1 MTKSSATSQ
10 IEGKNKTIDYK
21 KLYQEQAKKHQ
32 LMLSQISHEIRNP
45 VTLINSFLQILER
58 QHPDL
63 SEDQN
68 WIKILENMD
77 FLRGL
82 LGELSSYN
90 NSLRLNLES
99 TNVYALF
106 ANVIESINPSL
117 EKKNVSIAFNKLS
130 PIPLLYVDHTKL
142 QQVFHNLL
150 RNAFE
155 AVKEDGHIVCS
166 IESDGT
172 GVTFKVTDDGC
183 GISPEYQNSI
193 FEPFVTYK
201 PNGSGLGLAISKRIA
216 EAHKGSLEFTSSPE
230 KGTTF
235 ILKIPIL

>member
-45 VTLINSFLQILER
+45 VTLINSFLQILEK

-130 PIPLLYVDHTKL
+130 QSLYCMLTTPNFSKCFTICFAMHLKRLKRVVISSVRLNQTV
-142 QQVFHNLL
+142 QV
-150 RNAFE
+150 
-155 AVKEDGHIVCS
+155 
-166 IESDGT
+166 
-172 GVTFKVTDDGC
+172 
-183 GISPEYQNSI
+183 
-193 FEPFVTYK
+193 
-201 PNGSGLGLAISKRIA
+201 
-216 EAHKGSLEFTSSPE
+216 
-230 KGTTF
+230 
-235 ILKIPIL
+235 

>member
-1 MTKSSATSQ
+1 MTKSSANSQ

-45 VTLINSFLQILER
+45 VTLINSFLQILEK

-106 ANVIESINPSL
+106 ANIIESINPSL

-130 PIPLLYVDHTKL
+130 PIPLLYVDHTKKCFTICFAMHL
-142 QQVFHNLL
+142 KRLKRVVISSVQLNQTVQV
-150 RNAFE
+150 
-155 AVKEDGHIVCS
+155 
-166 IESDGT
+166 
-172 GVTFKVTDDGC
+172 
-183 GISPEYQNSI
+183 
-193 FEPFVTYK
+193 
-201 PNGSGLGLAISKRIA
+201 
-216 EAHKGSLEFTSSPE
+216 
-230 KGTTF
+230 
-235 ILKIPIL
+235 

>member
-45 VTLINSFLQILER
+45 VTLINSFLQILEK

-90 NSLRLNLES
+90 NSLRLNLE
-99 TNVYALF
+99 
-106 ANVIESINPSL
+106 
-117 EKKNVSIAFNKLS
+117 
-130 PIPLLYVDHTKL
+130 
-142 QQVFHNLL
+142 
-150 RNAFE
+150 
-155 AVKEDGHIVCS
+155 AVKEGGHIVCS

>member
-1 MTKSSATSQ
+1 
-10 IEGKNKTIDYK
+10 
-21 KLYQEQAKKHQ
+21 
-32 LMLSQISHEIRNP
+32 ML
-45 VTLINSFLQILER
+45 L
-58 QHPDL
+58 
-63 SEDQN
+63 
-68 WIKILENMD
+68 
-77 FLRGL
+77 
-82 LGELSSYN
+82 
-90 NSLRLNLES
+90 
-99 TNVYALF
+99 
-106 ANVIESINPSL
+106 
-117 EKKNVSIAFNKLS
+117 LS

-155 AVKEDGHIVCS
+155 AVKEGGHIVCS

>member
-45 VTLINSFLQILER
+45 VTLINSFLQILE
-58 QHPDL
+58 
-63 SEDQN
+63 
-68 WIKILENMD
+68 
-77 FLRGL
+77 
-82 LGELSSYN
+82 
-90 NSLRLNLES
+90 
-99 TNVYALF
+99 
-106 ANVIESINPSL
+106 
-117 EKKNVSIAFNKLS
+117 KKNVSIAFNKLS

-155 AVKEDGHIVCS
+155 AVKEGGHIVCS

-201 PNGSGLGLAISKRIA
+201 PDGSGLGLAISKRIA

>member
-45 VTLINSFLQILER
+45 VTLINSFLQILEK

-106 ANVIESINPSL
+106 ANVIASINPSL

-155 AVKEDGHIVCS
+155 AVKEGGHIVCS

-193 FEPFVTYK
+193 LNHLSLINRMAVVWDLQFQ
-201 PNGSGLGLAISKRIA
+201 SGLPKPIREVLNSPQALKK
-216 EAHKGSLEFTSSPE
+216 ELHSS
-230 KGTTF
+230 
-235 ILKIPIL
+235 

>member
-45 VTLINSFLQILER
+45 VTLINSFLQILEK

-77 FLRGL
+77 
-82 LGELSSYN
+82 
-90 NSLRLNLES
+90 SLRLNLES

-155 AVKEDGHIVCS
+155 AVKEGGHIVCS

>member
-45 VTLINSFLQILER
+45 VTLINSFLQILEK

-106 ANVIESINPSL
+106 ANVIASINPSL

-155 AVKEDGHIVCS
+155 AVKEGGHIVCS

-183 GISPEYQNSI
+183 GISLNTRTLSLNHLSLINRMAVVWDLQ
-193 FEPFVTYK
+193 FQ
-201 PNGSGLGLAISKRIA
+201 SGLPKPIREVLNSPQALKK
-216 EAHKGSLEFTSSPE
+216 ELHSS
-230 KGTTF
+230 
-235 ILKIPIL
+235 

>member
-45 VTLINSFLQILER
+45 VTLINSFLQILEK

-90 NSLRLNLES
+90 NSLRLNLQS
-99 TNVYALF
+99 SKRPKTPIRSRLAITACGWYSARYCSR
-106 ANVIESINPSL
+106 IR
-117 EKKNVSIAFNKLS
+117 KTRLS
-130 PIPLLYVDHTKL
+130 PRPS
-142 QQVFHNLL
+142 
-150 RNAFE
+150 R
-155 AVKEDGHIVCS
+155 
-166 IESDGT
+166 
-172 GVTFKVTDDGC
+172 
-183 GISPEYQNSI
+183 ISR
-193 FEPFVTYK
+193 T
-201 PNGSGLGLAISKRIA
+201 
-216 EAHKGSLEFTSSPE
+216 
-230 KGTTF
+230 
-235 ILKIPIL
+235 

>member
-1 MTKSSATSQ
+1 MTKSFASSQ
-10 IEGKNKTIDYK
+10 IEDQNKTIDYK

-45 VTLINSFLQILER
+45 VTLINSFLQILEK

-63 SEDQN
+63 SEDPN
-68 WIKILENMD
+68 WIKITENMN

-90 NSLRLNLES
+90 NSQRLNLES

-106 ANVIESINPSL
+106 ANVIESITPSL
-117 EKKNVSIAFNKLS
+117 QKKNISIVFNKLS
-130 PIPLLYVDHTKL
+130 PIPLLYVDHTKI
-142 QQVFHNLL
+142 QQVLLNLL

-155 AVKEDGHIVCS
+155 AVESGGHIACS

-172 GVTFKVTDDGC
+172 GVTFQVTDDGC
-183 GISPEYQNSI
+183 GISPEYQDSI

-201 PNGSGLGLAISKRIA
+201 QDGSGLGLAISKRIA
-216 EAHKGSLEFTSSPE
+216 EAHNGSLTFTSTVQ

-235 ILKIPIL
+235 ILKIPIQ

>member
-45 VTLINSFLQILER
+45 VTLINSFLQILEK

-106 ANVIESINPSL
+106 ANVIASINPSL

-155 AVKEDGHIVCS
+155 AV
-166 IESDGT
+166 
-172 GVTFKVTDDGC
+172 
-183 GISPEYQNSI
+183 
-193 FEPFVTYK
+193 
-201 PNGSGLGLAISKRIA
+201 SG
-216 EAHKGSLEFTSSPE
+216 
-230 KGTTF
+230 
-235 ILKIPIL
+235 

>member
-45 VTLINSFLQILER
+45 VTLINSFLQILEK

-117 EKKNVSIAFNKLS
+117 EK
-130 PIPLLYVDHTKL
+130 LLLINCL
-142 QQVFHNLL
+142 QSLYCMLTTPNFSKYFTICFAMHLKRLKRAVISSVQLNQTVQV
-150 RNAFE
+150 
-155 AVKEDGHIVCS
+155 
-166 IESDGT
+166 
-172 GVTFKVTDDGC
+172 
-183 GISPEYQNSI
+183 
-193 FEPFVTYK
+193 
-201 PNGSGLGLAISKRIA
+201 
-216 EAHKGSLEFTSSPE
+216 
-230 KGTTF
+230 
-235 ILKIPIL
+235 

>member
-45 VTLINSFLQILER
+45 VTLINSFLQILEK

-106 ANVIESINPSL
+106 ANVIDPLIQVWKRKTFLLLLINCLQSL
-117 EKKNVSIAFNKLS
+117 YCMLTTPNFSKCFTICFAMHLKRLKRVVISSVQLNQTV
-130 PIPLLYVDHTKL
+130 
-142 QQVFHNLL
+142 QV
-150 RNAFE
+150 
-155 AVKEDGHIVCS
+155 
-166 IESDGT
+166 
-172 GVTFKVTDDGC
+172 
-183 GISPEYQNSI
+183 
-193 FEPFVTYK
+193 
-201 PNGSGLGLAISKRIA
+201 
-216 EAHKGSLEFTSSPE
+216 
-230 KGTTF
+230 
-235 ILKIPIL
+235 